1 MHIPDRERHALF
13 CHYSEICH
21 VLSPTAPGVAKLLL
35 MALTGSRKF
44 DGRVTGTLM
53 AQHTT

>member
-1 MHIPDRERHALF
+1 MHIPDRERHALY
-13 CHYSEICH
+13 CRYSEICL
-21 VLSPTAPGVAKLLL
+21 VLSLTAPGVAKPLL

-53 AQHTT
+53 AQHTN